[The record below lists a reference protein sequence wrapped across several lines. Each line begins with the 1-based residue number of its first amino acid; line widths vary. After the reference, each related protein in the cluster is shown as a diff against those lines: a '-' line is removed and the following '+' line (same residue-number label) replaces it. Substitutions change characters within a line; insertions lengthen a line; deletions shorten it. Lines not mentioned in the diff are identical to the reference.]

1 MHKSNITQKKK
12 KKENYKEIQYKD
24 KLNFI
29 VKETKTK
36 SWWQLCYLLL

>member
-12 KKENYKEIQYKD
+12 IKKNYKVIQFKD

-36 SWWQLCYLLL
+36 SW

>member
-1 MHKSNITQKKK
+1 MHKSNITQKK

-36 SWWQLCYLLL
+36 SW